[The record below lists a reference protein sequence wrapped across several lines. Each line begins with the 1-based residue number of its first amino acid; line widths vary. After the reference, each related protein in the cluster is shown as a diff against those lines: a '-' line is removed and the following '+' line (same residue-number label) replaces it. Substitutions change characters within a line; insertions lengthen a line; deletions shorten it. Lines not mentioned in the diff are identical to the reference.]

1 MWGKRRTKIKT
12 VDLGLSVRGL
22 LLDAGI
28 PNVNFFD
35 EKLGIHAASDDVLER
50 EYEDSEL
57 RINAISPILPL
68 VYTYCSLLKDAATD
82 SVMDDLAVPEEQRE
96 QVALV
101 INKFAMSV
109 SLAAT
114 TGVLS
119 QLNNLDLIS
128 INVKGFK

>member
-1 MWGKRRTKIKT
+1 MWGRRRSRIKT
-12 VDLGLSVRGL
+12 VDLGASVRGL
-22 LLDAGI
+22 LLDSGI
-28 PNVNFFD
+28 PNVDFFD

-50 EYEDSEL
+50 EYEDSEE

-82 SVMDDLAVPEEQRE
+82 SVLEDLAVPEEQRE
-96 QVALV
+96 QVAMV

-114 TGVLS
+114 TGILS
-119 QLNNLDLIS
+119 QLNSLDLIS
-128 INVKGFK
+128 VNVKGLK